1 MIKKL
6 LLATVAVSSSFAA
19 HAQCIDLSC
28 NGNINQT
35 TDPAQCGAIVNY
47 PAPVVVSNSCVVTAS
62 DTFAYTGAMQT
73 YVVPAGVTSVTIET
87 WGAQGGSN
95 WVSNTNLGGYVAAD
109 VAVTPGS
116 TLYIFVGG
124 QATTTAGGFNGG
136 GSGEGAGKGGG
147 GGTDVRIGGVTYND
161 RVVVAGGGGGAG
173 YWSNLHVVGGAGG
186 GVTGGDGYRDPS
198 FAANPGG
205 KGATQ
210 SAGGADGTC
219 VNFNV
224 TACAGGFG
232 YGGSITGCGCEV
244 YGGGGGWYGG
254 AASGNCRGGGGGS
267 GYAIPTATN
276 VNMMTGVRPGNGQVV
291 ISYTSGGNPTVTQI
305 AGLASGSLFPVG
317 TTTNVFV
324 ADDGGNTDTCSFD
337 VMITDNE
344 APGFMNIPSSI
355 VTGNDAGVCGA
366 SVSWTAPMGMD
377 NCTSTV
383 TSSMNSGDN
392 FPIGITTVYYYIID
406 GAGNTD
412 TASFMVTVNDTESP
426 TAVFPSDVTVSADSG
441 VCVATNVNLGN
452 VSFTDNCS
460 ATASNDA
467 PSVFPLGVT
476 TVNYTV
482 TDPGGNAVTHAQ
494 LVTVV
499 DAESP
504 QMSMCPEDLEMCE
517 GMVSF
522 NTPSATDNCG
532 SATVTQQSGPNSGDS
547 LSAGIYTVVFLATDM
562 AGNSDTCSFTIT
574 VHAPPAVT
582 FTLPFSTACVA
593 DEAYTLQG
601 ASPAGG
607 TFSGTAVTG
616 NTFDPAT
623 SGAGTF
629 AITYTYT
636 DTNGCT
642 ATANESVVVSLCTG
656 VNELG
661 VQTFSMYPNPASSN
675 FMFTTTENG
684 TLEMFDSNGKLV
696 YAQNVTASQT
706 EVNVAEF
713 AAGTY
718 SVRFTGSNGSVSNGK
733 LVITR

>member
-1 MIKKL
+1 MLKQL
-6 LLATVAVSSSFAA
+6 LFTTVAVSSALAA
-19 HAQCIDLSC
+19 HAQCLDLSC

-35 TDPAQCGAIVNY
+35 NDAGQCGAIVNY
-47 PAPVVVSNSCVVTAS
+47 PAPVVVSNSCIVTDA
-62 DTFAYTGAMQT
+62 DTFTYTGAMQT
-73 YVVPAGVTSVTIET
+73 YVVPPGVTSVTIET
-87 WGAQGGSN
+87 WGAQGGAN
-95 WVSNTNLGGYVAAD
+95 WVNNTNLGGYVAAD

-116 TLYIFVGG
+116 TLYVFVGG
-124 QATTTAGGFNGG
+124 QATSTAGGFNGG

-147 GGTDVRIGGVTYND
+147 GGTDVRIGGMTYSD

-173 YWSNLHVVGGAGG
+173 YWSSLHVVGGAGG
-186 GVTGGDGYRDPS
+186 GLTGGDGYRDPS

-224 TACAGGFG
+224 TTCAGGFG

-267 GYAIPTATN
+267 GYAIPAATN
-276 VNMMTGVRPGNGQVV
+276 VNMMTGVRAGNGQVV

-337 VMITDNE
+337 VVITDNE
-344 APGFMNIPSSI
+344 APAFMNMPSSI

-366 SVSWTAPMGMD
+366 AVTWSAPMGMD
-377 NCTSTV
+377 NCAATV

-392 FPIGITTVYYYIID
+392 FPIGITTVYYYAID
-406 GAGNTD
+406 AAGNTD

-452 VSFTDNCS
+452 VTFTDNCS
-460 ATASNDA
+460 ATTSNDA
-467 PSVFPLGVT
+467 PATFPLGVT

-499 DAESP
+499 DSEAP
-504 QMSMCPEDLEMCE
+504 QMAMCPEDLDMCE
-517 GMVSF
+517 GMVIF
-522 NTPSATDNCG
+522 TPPSATDNCG
-532 SATVTQQSGPNSGDS
+532 SATITQQSGPNSGDS
-547 LSAGIYTVVFLATDM
+547 LTAGTYTVVYVATDM
-562 AGNSDTCSFTIT
+562 AGNTDTCAFTIT
-574 VHAPPAVT
+574 VHGSPAVT
-582 FTLPFSTACVA
+582 FTLPFSTVCVA
-593 DEAYTLQG
+593 DAPYALQG

-616 NTFDPAT
+616 STFDPSV

-629 AITYTYT
+629 SIDYTYT

-642 ATANESVVVSLCTG
+642 ATATESVIVSLCTG

-661 VQTFSMYPNPASSN
+661 AQTFSMYPNPASSN
-675 FMFTTTENG
+675 FMFTSTENG
-684 TLEMFDSNGKLV
+684 TLEMFDSNGKRV
-696 YAQNVTASQT
+696 YAQNVTSSQT

-713 AAGTY
+713 ATGTY
-718 SVRFTGSNGSVSNGK
+718 TVRFTGASGSISNGQ